1 MVRDDIESGIVTSYK
16 NKGIIIPELISL
28 PFFLRSSNI
37 CLKKLFFRQTFLK
50 NIYYHHAKF
59 LKTRN
64 LHLLWL
70 QTKLCLILATPWLPV
85 YKRFLLQ
92 HYINYFVYDRQ
103 CIIIMLILTYVVY
116 DSRRTLFDFWE
127 QTCSLNFAWFLCTEA
142 HPSFVIRWWYHHSCC
157 QWHKEDLS
165 NSWIKDTRWKVMIIL
180 GYWTLH
186 HFHTQTLHSLHLDWW
201 YFLSLRQWLLA
212 DLHWFMGQNM
222 TGKGQTYG
230 SKSCNWRLC
239 LRRIALFTT
248 NTCQSY
254 RHDRLSDVQDIHS
267 RCIKLTKYT
276 W

>member
-1 MVRDDIESGIVTSYK
+1 MVRDDMESGIVTSYK

-37 CLKKLFFRQTFLK
+37 CLKTLFFRKIFLK
-50 NIYYHHAKF
+50 SIYFSSCKF
-59 LKTRN
+59 PKNQESASLMV
-64 LHLLWL
+64 
-70 QTKLCLILATPWLPV
+70 TKLCLILTTPWLPV

-92 HYINYFVYDRQ
+92 HIFVYDRQ
-103 CIIIMLILTYVVY
+103 WIIIVLIHTYVVY

-127 QTCSLNFAWFLCTEA
+127 QRLTFSLNFTSFLCTET

-186 HFHTQTLHSLHLDWW
+186 HFHTQTLQSLHLEWW
-201 YFLSLRQWLLA
+201 YFLRCGNDFWQIYTDFL
-212 DLHWFMGQNM
+212 
-222 TGKGQTYG
+222 
-230 SKSCNWRLC
+230 
-239 LRRIALFTT
+239 
-248 NTCQSY
+248 
-254 RHDRLSDVQDIHS
+254 VQIWQVKVKLMV
-267 RCIKLTKYT
+267 IKVATDDFVSV